1 MERPQRMSAAYTRRS
16 TAAISRFVGVRE
28 LLCHSQGRRTIAHSC
43 PECDTEQGMPSR
55 RSQRHSRDPAKS
67 WPFAN
72 RAVCPPLL
80 RYQGCDGAWLRCTD
94 VGGGSIK
101 LVAVQGTSGTHGR
114 GQMQPIF
121 PVTGEEL
128 DIDTPIE
135 RTSTIQDRYVKYSRA
150 IALPSLLSGPDQ
162 REIPT
167 RIFKPR
173 WLTLR
178 TTSTLTMDHVRR
190 PRTVKRLHSNDMRQ
204 LGHAEC
210 GAKGFSAC
218 NEVNA

>member
-1 MERPQRMSAAYTRRS
+1 MPRIPVEAPLRFLALWVFASCFATARAAARSHIVALSAILSKECPRAGPSATPEIRQS
-16 TAAISRFVGVRE
+16 LG
-28 LLCHSQGRRTIAHSC
+28 LLQI
-43 PECDTEQGMPSR
+43 EQY
-55 RSQRHSRDPAKS
+55 A
-67 WPFAN
+67 
-72 RAVCPPLL
+72 PPLL